1 MNKSSSSIIIQ
12 WKPYSGKA
20 TLLGYRVLVLSLGPR
35 GRRLK
40 RATKQLKGELI
51 KNFTV
56 DPNATS
62 IEIGNLSA
70 FFKYCARIGFILVEG
85 NGELSK
91 CVYFYTK
98 KSKS

>member
-1 MNKSSSSIIIQ
+1 MF
-12 WKPYSGKA
+12 
-20 TLLGYRVLVLSLGPR
+20 VLSLGPR
-35 GRRLK
+35 GHRLK
-40 RATKQLKGELI
+40 RATTQLNGELI

-70 FFKYCARIGFILVEG
+70 FSKYCVRIGLILVEG